1 MEVIDME
8 LVGVYDL
15 VLFGHKLNYKMHSRY
30 YYDPPEFQTVLSI
43 KGSDSLLHFGYF
55 R

>member
-43 KGSDSLLHFGYF
+43 KVSDSLLHFGYF